1 MVAENCVFAD
11 DWTMVDGSVT
21 SHKSTPQ
28 EDEAGLKERSEA
40 FGSEREEDDRSGE
53 WDGMGEMGQRRIR
66 WKGMD
71 GWKGE

>member
-28 EDEAGLKERSEA
+28 EEKASAKERNEG
-40 FGSEREEDDRSGE
+40 FESEREEDDRSVE
-53 WDGMGEMGQRRIR
+53 WDVMGEMGQRRVR

-71 GWKGE
+71 GLKGE